1 MGNVV
6 IAASFVVFLW
16 AVVAY
21 LFKALTVRRF
31 FKKGM
36 TLKERWSRRNE
47 APRIGR
53 APVGILVIS
62 VILLVIGMNM
72 RPQDDPDGTTIESER
87 QLAEALAYLNDV
99 DDVTWMEV
107 DRNNVYL
114 GFSSIPEDLTL
125 IVNAA
130 ARNGN
135 AVLGSGVHAWAAQ
148 ANRGWRPGQP
158 GFLCEATVRGG
169 QFENTCEP

>member
-1 MGNVV
+1 MGMILVT
-6 IAASFVVFLW
+6 ASVAVFVW

-31 FKKGM
+31 FKGM

-53 APVGILVIS
+53 APVGIWVIS
-62 VILLVIGMNM
+62 VILLVVGISML
-72 RPQDDPDGTTIESER
+72 PDDPDGTTIESER

-114 GFSSIPEDLTL
+114 GFGVVSEDLAL
-125 IVNAA
+125 IVNDAA
-130 ARNGN
+130 MNGN
-135 AVLGSGVHAWAAQ
+135 EVLGLGVHVWAVQ
-148 ANRGWRPGQP
+148 ADLGWRPGQP
-158 GFLCEATVRGG
+158 GLLCEATARGG

>member
-31 FKKGM
+31 FKGM

-53 APVGILVIS
+53 APVGIWVIS
-62 VILLVIGMNM
+62 VILLVVGISML
-72 RPQDDPDGTTIESER
+72 PDDPDGTTNEPER
-87 QLAEALAYLNDV
+87 LAEALAYLNEI
-99 DDVTWMEV
+99 DDVTWVEV
-107 DRNNVYL
+107 DSNNAYL
-114 GFSSIPEDLTL
+114 GFASVPEDLAL

-130 ARNGN
+130 AMNGN
-135 AVLGSGVHAWAAQ
+135 KVLGLGVHVWAVQ
-148 ANRGWRPGQP
+148 ADLGWRPGQP
-158 GFLCEATVRGG
+158 GFLCAATARGG